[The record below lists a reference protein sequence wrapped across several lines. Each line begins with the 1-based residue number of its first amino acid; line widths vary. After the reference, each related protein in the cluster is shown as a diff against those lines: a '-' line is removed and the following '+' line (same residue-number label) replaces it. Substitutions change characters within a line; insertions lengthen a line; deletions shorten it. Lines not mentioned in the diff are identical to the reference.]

1 APADPAPAP
10 VPAADSPLAG
20 LRMLLAE
27 DNDVNARITTSLLKL
42 RGIDV
47 VRARI
52 GEEALELYE
61 DSEPGGFDAVL
72 MDIKMP
78 GMDGWEAARRIRASA
93 RPDAQRIALVALSAN
108 AFAEDARRSR
118 AVGMDGHIGKPVDFD
133 ELEALFGRIR
143 SGRCKGKDN
152 A

>member
-1 APADPAPAP
+1 MIKIAVID
-10 VPAADSPLAG
+10 DEQTTRAG
-20 LRMLLAE
+20 LIRLIKKIKPSYECVGEAANGLDGLRLVRE
-27 DNDVNARITTSLLKL
+27 THPDIVIT
-42 RGIDV
+42 
-47 VRARI
+47 
-52 GEEALELYE
+52 
-61 DSEPGGFDAVL
+61 
-72 MDIKMP
+72 DIKMP

>member
-1 APADPAPAP
+1 
-10 VPAADSPLAG
+10 
-20 LRMLLAE
+20 
-27 DNDVNARITTSLLKL
+27 
-42 RGIDV
+42 
-47 VRARI
+47 
-52 GEEALELYE
+52 
-61 DSEPGGFDAVL
+61 
-72 MDIKMP
+72 MP